1 MRFRPSI
8 HSIVIA
14 LACVILAPSLSVLH
28 AQNAENASKPATHGI
43 NVANM
48 DRSVTPGDNFYMYA
62 NGDWIKRTVIPA
74 DRAGI
79 GVFSTLD
86 DTANKNTAALIQE
99 SAKANAPAGSEARK
113 IADLYN
119 SYMDEAAIE
128 AKGLTP
134 LHSQLA
140 AIAAIHNQA
149 RPGPRPGRK
158 PAGGCGSAQQHQLS
172 YGKSIWIVGCARFS
186 RS

>member
-1 MRFRPSI
+1 MRFRPSS
-8 HSIVIA
+8 HSIFITS
-14 LACVILAPSLSVLH
+14 CLH
-28 AQNAENASKPATHGI
+28 GSCAVVVGRCTHKSAEMRRKPATHGI

-48 DRSVTPGDNFYMYA
+48 DRSVTPGDNFYLYA
-62 NGDWIKRTVIPA
+62 NGDWIKRTAIPA

-99 SAKANAPAGSEARK
+99 AAKANAPAGSEARK

-119 SYMDEAAIE
+119 SYMDESAIE
-128 AKGLTP
+128 ARGLAP

-140 AIAAIHNQA
+140 AIAAIRNRQ
-149 RPGPRPGRK
+149 RSGPRLGRK
-158 PAGGCGSAQQHQLS
+158 SACGCGSAQ
-172 YGKSIWIVGCARFS
+172 
-186 RS
+186 